1 MPHFPSF
8 KVRSI
13 EPRGEKINN
22 GQEFQ
27 SYLKASY
34 WLDPLA
40 KIELLCQELMQIL
53 SMLGFLFGQC
63 SLIQVVG

>member
-8 KVRSI
+8 KVRLI
-13 EPRGEKINN
+13 EPRREKIDN

-34 WLDPLA
+34 LLDPLA
-40 KIELLCQELMQIL
+40 KIEL
-53 SMLGFLFGQC
+53 FYD
-63 SLIQVVG
+63 